1 MNYFYILKQN
11 LLFLPIHNIHSETI
25 HSSIHVHGS
34 LSSLHMTCTGS
45 LLVHTL
51 LVLDER
57 MMIHAKP
64 RVSSTL
70 ETCSASEQHPNY
82 EAFRGKSR
90 SNKKI
95 LELLNNIEC

>member
-11 LLFLPIHNIHSETI
+11 LLFLPIHNILSKTI
-25 HSSIHVHGS
+25 HSPTHVHGS
-34 LSSLHMTCTGS
+34 LSSSHMTCTGS

-51 LVLDER
+51 LVLKER

-70 ETCSASEQHPNY
+70 ETCSASEQH
-82 EAFRGKSR
+82 
-90 SNKKI
+90 SN
-95 LELLNNIEC
+95 